1 MQVVPD
7 LIACEECDAVYLRL
21 ALGCKE
27 IARCRCCGAELDRD
41 RGTLSR
47 HVLPLAI
54 AGLFMYII
62 ANAFPIAEMELR
74 GFVSRTT
81 LIGAVLSLYTEGMP
95 LVAFLVLSTT
105 ILFPLIQL
113 LALIYLVTSVHI
125 SGRRSGRSGYP
136 IAINAL
142 GRMIQSL
149 RPWVM
154 VEVFL
159 LGAIVAFV
167 KMTSM
172 ATILPGVA
180 LWAFGV
186 LTFLLTSV
194 LSFNPRYIWQTSLP
208 GTRGIKAG
216 EIKAGVIETG
226 KIKHGNR

>member
-1 MQVVPD
+1 
-7 LIACEECDAVYLRL
+7 
-21 ALGCKE
+21 
-27 IARCRCCGAELDRD
+27 
-41 RGTLSR
+41 
-47 HVLPLAI
+47 
-54 AGLFMYII
+54 MYII
-62 ANAFPIAEMELR
+62 ANAFPIVEMELR
-74 GFVSRTT
+74 GFVSRAT
-81 LIGAVLSLYTEGMP
+81 LMGSVLSLYTEGMP

-113 LALIYLVTSVHI
+113 LALIYLATSVNI

-136 IAINAL
+136 VAINVL
-142 GRMIQSL
+142 GRMIQTL

-172 ATILPGVA
+172 ATILPSVA

-208 GTRGIKAG
+208 ETGGIKAG
-216 EIKAGVIETG
+216 GIKTG
-226 KIKHGNR
+226 EIKHGNR